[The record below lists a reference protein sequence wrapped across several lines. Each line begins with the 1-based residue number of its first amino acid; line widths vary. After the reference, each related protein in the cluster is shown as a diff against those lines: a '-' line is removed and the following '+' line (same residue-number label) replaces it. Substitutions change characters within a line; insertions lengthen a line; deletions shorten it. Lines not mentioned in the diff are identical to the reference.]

1 LTRTRHPLLKI
12 AAVVI
17 CLTAGLLSSS
27 AAASATSLTGAGS
40 TLVAPLEAYW
50 AQGFEH
56 QYGYSVTYAA
66 VGSGAGIAQISA
78 RTVDFGASDAPM
90 TPTQA
95 EGCKSC
101 IQIPWALTATGIA
114 FKLEGVSTL
123 RLSGPVLAEIYLGKI
138 TNWDSPA
145 ITKLNKGETFPNLKI
160 TPVFRSDGS
169 GDTYAFTDYLSRISS
184 QWKSEVGNATSV
196 NFKAGVGGK
205 GNAGV
210 TAVVTT
216 TNGSIGYISASYI
229 IAHSTELKAA
239 ALKNAAGKYEYPNIK
254 NIANAAAWVKSVP
267 ANNEMHIVNPPKKY
281 KIAYPLSTFTYAI
294 VPTTAPQK
302 RLLADWVYYAITTGQ
317 QFGAQLDF
325 APIPKVVIHAAVNAV
340 KSLQ

>member
-1 LTRTRHPLLKI
+1 LTHTRHPLLKI
-12 AAVVI
+12 VAVVT
-17 CLTAGLLSSS
+17 CLSAGLLSSS
-27 AAASATSLTGAGS
+27 ATASATSLTGAGS

-90 TPTQA
+90 TATQA

-114 FKLEGVSTL
+114 FNVQGVSRL
-123 RLSGPVLAEIYLGKI
+123 RLTGPVLAAIYLGKI

-145 ITKLNKGETFPNLKI
+145 ITKLNKGEKFPNLAI

-184 QWKSEVGNATSV
+184 LWKSQVGNATSV
-196 NFKAGVGGK
+196 SFPKGVGGK
-205 GNAGV
+205 GNDGV
-210 TAVVTT
+210 TALVST
-216 TNGSIGYISASYI
+216 TNGSLGYISASYI
-229 IAHSTELKAA
+229 IAHGLKAA
-239 ALKNAAGKYEYPNIK
+239 ELRNAAGKYEYPNLK
-254 NIANAAAWVKSVP
+254 NIASAAASVKSVP

-294 VPTTAPQK
+294 IPTSAPQK
-302 RLLADWVYYAITTGQ
+302 RLLADWVYYALTTGQ

-325 APIPKVVIHAAVNAV
+325 APIPGIVLHAAV
-340 KSLQ
+340 KSVRTLQQG